1 MEHKKYTKEEVEKF
15 MEDNFIDFEDEEI
28 HTAIETIATNL
39 CVTLEDVIDDL
50 ANEDKEQAGELV
62 IRIKLLE
69 S

>member
-1 MEHKKYTKEEVEKF
+1 